1 MFSDD
6 EGEGEVS
13 GQASAQQLSRLSFS
27 STISGLLDSV
37 FRYSTIIQYNTVNNS
52 TVIDIVLRRQ
62 KVSATGDQAQVQ
74 VPEAETNGVADTPE
88 TEEAAETAETSAVS
102 EQVVVNGEHTE
113 AELKSGGQEEDKVE
127 DISVKEDEE
136 QKVSRSSR
144 VESSQSRSRLDEFS
158 EDEEVE
164 AEVARQQ
171 AGAGAGGLEWVSSLV
186 FTLLSPAILITLHN
200 LATANCEY

>member
-1 MFSDD
+1 M
-6 EGEGEVS
+6 
-13 GQASAQQLSRLSFS
+13 
-27 STISGLLDSV
+27 
-37 FRYSTIIQYNTVNNS
+37 
-52 TVIDIVLRRQ
+52 DIVLRRQ
-62 KVSATGDQAQVQ
+62 KVSSAGDQVQ
-74 VPEAETNGVADTPE
+74 VAEAETNGVADTPE
-88 TEEAAETAETSAVS
+88 SEEAAGTAETSAVS

-171 AGAGAGGLEWVSSLV
+171 AGAGAGGLEWVSSLL

-200 LATANCEY
+200 LATANCE

>member
-6 EGEGEVS
+6 EGEGEVT
-13 GQASAQQLSRLSFS
+13 GQAAAQQLSRVSFS

-37 FRYSTIIQYNTVNNS
+37 FRYSTVQYS
-52 TVIDIVLRRQ
+52 TVQYSTVMNIVLRRQ
-62 KVSATGDQAQVQ
+62 KVSAAGDQAQVQ
-74 VPEAETNGVADTPE
+74 VAEAETNGVADTPE
-88 TEEAAETAETSAVS
+88 TEETAEISAVS

-113 AELKSGGQEEDKVE
+113 AELKSDGQEEDKVE

-158 EDEEVE
+158 EDEETE

-171 AGAGAGGLEWVSSLV
+171 AGAGAGGLEWVSSLL

-200 LATANCEY
+200 LATANCE

>member
-6 EGEGEVS
+6 DGEGEVC

-37 FRYSTIIQYNTVNNS
+37 FRYSTIIQYNTVTVQHS
-52 TVIDIVLRRQ
+52 TVMDIVLRRQ
-62 KVSATGDQAQVQ
+62 KVSAAGDQVQ
-74 VPEAETNGVADTPE
+74 VAEAETNGVADTPE

-200 LATANCEY
+200 LATANCE

>member
-1 MFSDD
+1 M
-6 EGEGEVS
+6 
-13 GQASAQQLSRLSFS
+13 
-27 STISGLLDSV
+27 
-37 FRYSTIIQYNTVNNS
+37 
-52 TVIDIVLRRQ
+52 DIVLRRQ
-62 KVSATGDQAQVQ
+62 KVSSAGDQVQ
-74 VPEAETNGVADTPE
+74 VAEAETNGVADTPE

-102 EQVVVNGEHTE
+102 EQVVVNGELTD
-113 AELKSGGQEEDKVE
+113 AELNSGGQEEDKVE

-164 AEVARQQ
+164 HEVARQQ
-171 AGAGAGGLEWVSSLV
+171 AGTGAGGLEWVSSLL

>member
-1 MFSDD
+1 M
-6 EGEGEVS
+6 
-13 GQASAQQLSRLSFS
+13 
-27 STISGLLDSV
+27 
-37 FRYSTIIQYNTVNNS
+37 
-52 TVIDIVLRRQ
+52 DIVLRRQ
-62 KVSATGDQAQVQ
+62 KVSSAGDQVQ

-113 AELKSGGQEEDKVE
+113 AELNSKGQEEDKVE
-127 DISVKEDEE
+127 DISVREDEE
-136 QKVSRSSR
+136 QKKVSLSSR

-200 LATANCEY
+200 LATANCE

>member
-6 EGEGEVS
+6 DGEGEVC

-27 STISGLLDSV
+27 STISGMLDSV
-37 FRYSTIIQYNTVNNS
+37 FRYSTIIQYNTVTVQYS
-52 TVIDIVLRRQ
+52 TVMDIVLRRQ
-62 KVSATGDQAQVQ
+62 KVSSAGDQVQ
-74 VPEAETNGVADTPE
+74 VAEAETNGVADTPE
-88 TEEAAETAETSAVS
+88 TEEAAETAETSVVS

-171 AGAGAGGLEWVSSLV
+171 AGAGAGGLEWVSSLL

-200 LATANCEY
+200 LATANCE

>member
-1 MFSDD
+1 MS
-6 EGEGEVS
+6 
-13 GQASAQQLSRLSFS
+13 SA
-27 STISGLLDSV
+27 
-37 FRYSTIIQYNTVNNS
+37 
-52 TVIDIVLRRQ
+52 
-62 KVSATGDQAQVQ
+62 GDQVQ

-88 TEEAAETAETSAVS
+88 TEEAAETSAVS

-113 AELKSGGQEEDKVE
+113 AELNSGGQEEDKVE

-171 AGAGAGGLEWVSSLV
+171 AGAGGLEWVSSLV
-186 FTLLSPAILITLHN
+186 FTLLSPAILISLHN
-200 LATANCEY
+200 LATANCE